1 MEGLLL
7 QVLEFPLVKD
17 SLALEKC
24 KCLVNWSNQGQ
35 DLINPFSFF

>member
-17 SLALEKC
+17 SLALQKC
-24 KCLVNWSNQGQ
+24 KCLVNWSNQ
-35 DLINPFSFF
+35 DLSNPFSFF